1 MAADWYVMDQ
11 LVLTFVILFAAVLAE
26 AIGRRIGVAS
36 AVLMTLFGVVLALL
50 PFVPQI
56 AIPPHLILPLVLPP
70 LLYAAARR
78 TSWRQFAESW
88 EPIVLRAVG
97 LVLATVAAVAA
108 VFHAWYPGLP
118 VAAAVVLGA
127 IVAPPDPVAATA
139 LAGRL
144 GLPRRL
150 VVVLGGEGL
159 FNDVTAIVV
168 YSVAVDAV
176 LTGHFSGP
184 RAAGEFVVSAVVAV
198 AVGLALGMAG
208 SRLTRYLAEASAQVA
223 LSLLLPFAAYGL
235 AESWGG
241 SGVLAV
247 LVCALYLTDAVTE
260 FADADYRVV
269 GNSFWEITE
278 LLISG
283 FAFGL
288 IGLELSAVLAA
299 TGNSWPQLLGGA
311 GAVLAV
317 VVGLRL
323 AWLMTT
329 WWLRGKWWHDE
340 DADEPYTWRE
350 TVVTWWT
357 GMRGVATVALALAIP
372 LSTEAGPDFPGR
384 TEILFTAFAVVLFTL
399 LVQGPTLPLVVR
411 LTGVRADTLAER
423 RLERQLWERVVRA
436 ELARLEEL
444 ADAEQVPEE
453 LHERLRE
460 GIRRRLA
467 RADPEAADED
477 ARARAEREARMT
489 VAVRRIRAEV
499 TEAGRREAQ
508 AARREPGM
516 PPDLVDRVTRRLDLG
531 PGR

>member
-1 MAADWYVMDQ
+1 MDQ
-11 LVLTFVILFAAVLAE
+11 LVLMFAILFAAVLAE
-26 AIGRRIGVAS
+26 AVGRRIGVAS
-36 AVLMTLFGVVLALL
+36 AVLMTLFGCALALL

-56 AIPPHLILPLVLPP
+56 RVPPDLILPLVLPP

-78 TSWRQFAESW
+78 TSWRQFAENW

-97 LVLATVAAVAA
+97 LVTVTAAAVAA

-159 FNDVTAIVV
+159 FNDVTAIVI
-168 YSVAVDAV
+168 YSVAIEAV
-176 LTGHFSGP
+176 LTGHFS
-184 RAAGEFVVSAVVAV
+184 AAGAGLEFVVSAVM
-198 AVGLALGMAG
+198 AVGVGLLLGMMG
-208 SRLTRYLAEASAQVA
+208 SKLTRHLAEASWQVA

-235 AESWGG
+235 AEAWGG

-247 LVCALYLTDAVTE
+247 LVCALYLTDAATE
-260 FADADYRVV
+260 FGDPEYRVV
-269 GNSFWEITE
+269 GDSFWDITE

-299 TGNSWPQLLGGA
+299 TGDEWPQLVAGA

-323 AWLMTT
+323 AWLMLT
-329 WWLRGKWWHDE
+329 WWLRGKWWSDP

-372 LSTEAGPDFPGR
+372 LLTEEGADFPGR
-384 TEILFTAFAVVLFTL
+384 TQILFTAFAVVLFTL
-399 LVQGPTLPLVVR
+399 LVQGPTLPLIVR
-411 LTGVRADTLAER
+411 LTSVHADTRAER
-423 RLERQLWERVVRA
+423 RLERQLWERVVDA
-436 ELARLEEL
+436 ELARLREVAESEDIPDEL
-444 ADAEQVPEE
+444 Y
-453 LHERLRE
+453 ERLRE
-460 GIRRRLA
+460 GFRRRMA
-467 RADPEAADED
+467 RADPEAAGEEARANAERD
-477 ARARAEREARMT
+477 ARMAAS
-489 VAVRRIRAEV
+489 VKRIRDEV
-499 TEAGRREAQ
+499 AEAGRREAL